1 VRALLVGGN
10 GFIGSH
16 VKDVLLQRGHSV
28 RVLDPLPE
36 RYRLPLPDVDYR
48 GGSSAD
54 PSALA
59 EALAGVDAVVY
70 LASSTVPS
78 TSNADAPWD
87 VSSNLVPLIATLD
100 AMVRA
105 SVRRIVYFSS
115 GGTAYGV
122 TGDQA
127 VAEDEPLDPICS
139 YGIVKVASEKY
150 LGMYGHLH
158 GIRPL
163 ILRPSNPLGPRQGHD
178 GIQGFVG
185 TTLLRLLR
193 NEPIEIWGDG
203 SIVRDYVYVADLA
216 LATVIGAETGGCGA
230 VNIGSGEGRSLL
242 QVLDTMTTVT
252 GVAPQV
258 RFLPGRAFD
267 VPHLVL
273 TVKRARDVL
282 GWMPTTP
289 FQEGVAA
296 HWEWLQRCALQPRQE
311 CEARSAERR
320 HA

>member
-1 VRALLVGGN
+1 MRTLLVGGN

-16 VKDVLLQRGHSV
+16 VKDILLQRGHSV

-36 RYRLPLPDVDYR
+36 KYRPPLPDVDYR
-48 GGSSAD
+48 SGFSAD

-87 VSSNLVPLIATLD
+87 ISSNLVPLVATLD

-105 SVRRIVYFSS
+105 GVSRIVYFSS

-122 TGDQA
+122 TGDQP
-127 VAEDEPLDPICS
+127 VAEDQPLDPICS

-150 LGMYGHLH
+150 LGMYRHLH
-158 GIRPL
+158 GISPL
-163 ILRPSNPLGPRQGHD
+163 ILRPSNPLGPRQSHYGV
-178 GIQGFVG
+178 QGFVG

-193 NEPIEIWGDG
+193 DEPVEIWGDG
-203 SIVRDYVYVADLA
+203 SVVRDYLYVADLA
-216 LATVIGAETGGCGA
+216 LGAVLGAETEACGA

-242 QVLDTMTTVT
+242 QILDTLSAVT
-252 GVAPQV
+252 DVVPQV
-258 RFLPGRAFD
+258 RFLPGRVFD

-273 TVKRARDVL
+273 AVERAREVL

-296 HWEWLQRCALQPRQE
+296 HWEWLRRCAL
-311 CEARSAERR
+311 
-320 HA
+320 

>member
-1 VRALLVGGN
+1 MRALLVGGN

-36 RYRLPLPDVDYR
+36 KYRPPLPDVDYR
-48 GGSSAD
+48 NGSSAD

-105 SVRRIVYFSS
+105 GVCRIVYFSS

-122 TGDQA
+122 TGDHA

-150 LGMYGHLH
+150 LGMYRHLH
-158 GIRPL
+158 GICPL
-163 ILRPSNPLGPRQGHD
+163 ILRPSNPLGPRQSHD
-178 GIQGFVG
+178 GVQGFVG

-193 NEPIEIWGDG
+193 NEPVEIWGDG
-203 SIVRDYVYVADLA
+203 SVVRDYLYVADLA
-216 LATVIGAETGGCGA
+216 VATVLGAETKVCGA

-242 QVLDTMTTVT
+242 QVLDTLSVVT
-252 GVAPQV
+252 GVVPQV
-258 RFLPGRAFD
+258 SFLPGREFD
-267 VPHLVL
+267 VPRLVL
-273 TVKRARDVL
+273 AVDRARKVL
-282 GWMPTTP
+282 GWIPTTP
-289 FQEGVAA
+289 FHEGVAA
-296 HWEWLQRCALQPRQE
+296 HWEWLGRCAL
-311 CEARSAERR
+311 
-320 HA
+320 